1 MPEAASESRPEHP
14 VFARLYEPLLSGVE
28 KGGLADMRRDLLKQ
42 ATGRTIEIG
51 AGTGL
56 NLPHYTPAVTHL
68 TLTEPDPHMAR
79 RMRERL
85 DEDGPPAGIETEVV
99 EAGAEGLPFDDGSFD
114 TAVVTL
120 VLCTVPDVE
129 GSLAEIK
136 RVLVEGGSLLVL
148 EHVRGEGSVRSW
160 WQDRID
166 RPWGA
171 LAGGCHPNR
180 PTRARLAEAGF
191 RLDSIEGT
199 EMPRTFPWMKP
210 MIAGRATR

>member
-1 MPEAASESRPEHP
+1 MHRPP
-14 VFARLYEPLLSGVE
+14 A
-28 KGGLADMRRDLLKQ
+28 
-42 ATGRTIEIG
+42 GRIEIG

-56 NLPHYTPAVTHL
+56 NLPHYTPSVSHL

-99 EAGAEGLPFDDGSFD
+99 DAGAEALPFDDGSFD

-129 GSLAEIK
+129 GSLAEIR
-136 RVLVEGGSLLVL
+136 RVLAPGGSLLVL

-160 WQDRID
+160 WQDRVD
-166 RPWGA
+166 RPWGVV
-171 LAGGCHPNR
+171 AGGCHPNR
-180 PTRARLAEAGF
+180 ADRGPARRGGL
-191 RLDSIEGT
+191 RIDSIERT
-199 EMPRTFPWMKP
+199 EMPKSLPWMKP
-210 MIAGRATR
+210 MIVGRATRPGG